1 MKHVAV
7 FVHLFPHSV
16 QETQTSPLKGVSAQ
30 PSRWDEELRAEL
42 LLSTLKQACVGCLLG
57 EVRYTLDLSNQDT
70 SDISG
75 SPQ

>member
-7 FVHLFPHSV
+7 FVHLFPPFCSGDTNV
-16 QETQTSPLKGVSAQ
+16 TSEGCLS
-30 PSRWDEELRAEL
+30 SELRAEL
-42 LLSTLKQACVGCLLG
+42 LLSTLKQVCVGCLLG